1 MLSKFCRYLLS
12 MESKADME
20 DYLEDLLDKSN
31 SKHQKFI
38 QELIKRWLPKSRAVT
53 DAPPDGAVVCA

>member
-1 MLSKFCRYLLS
+1 